1 MYGPSIGRK
10 LTRAGNGPLNHGL
23 LTGIKKITV
32 HYGLESPWACNGP
45 KDTKASYGPKDV
57 MGHRWAES
65 EMGWCYIRRP
75 T

>member
-1 MYGPSIGRK
+1 MKASYVLKDMKASYV
-10 LTRAGNGPLNHGL
+10 NHGP

-32 HYGLESPWACNGP
+32 HYGLESPWACKGP

-57 MGHRWAES
+57 VGYTWAES
-65 EMGWCYIRRP
+65 EMGWCYIRWP